1 MQLADSIKSDIL
13 KALQQD
19 KLELPVLPEMALRIR
34 DTAEDADVTVAQ
46 LAKVIGDDPA
56 LAARVVRVANSPLL
70 RGARSI
76 EDLSSAISRLGI
88 TFTANLATGIA
99 MEQMFQSTSESI
111 DALLHETWSHAT
123 KVAALSTSLARTRT
137 RLRPDQAMLAGLT
150 HAIGVLP
157 VLAWAEN
164 DDRLAE
170 DRALLNAVIAQVHPE
185 LGAAILRS
193 WEFPSELLT
202 VPLQYSQYDRAIARA
217 DYADV
222 VMVANLCSHM
232 GSDHPLAQ
240 MDLQPVSA
248 LARLGFEAGTA
259 SAAFAELLRES
270 ADTLH

>member
-1 MQLADSIKSDIL
+1 MQLAESIKTDIL

-34 DTAEDADVTVAQ
+34 DTAEDPDVTVAQ

-56 LAARVVRVANSPLL
+56 LSARVVRVANSPLL
-70 RGARSI
+70 RGTRSI

-88 TFTANLATGIA
+88 TFTANLATGFA

-123 KVAALSTSLARTRT
+123 KVASLSTSLARTRT

-170 DRALLNAVIAQVHPE
+170 DPKLLNTVIAEVHPE

-193 WEFPSELLT
+193 WEFPTELLT
-202 VPLQYSQYDRAIARA
+202 VPLQYCKYDRVNGRA

-222 VMVANLCSHM
+222 VMVANLCSYM
-232 GSDHPLAQ
+232 GSDHPLAAL
-240 MDLQPVSA
+240 DLQTVSA
-248 LARLGFEAGTA
+248 LTRLGFEPGTA
-259 SAAFAELLRES
+259 CEALTELLRES
-270 ADTLH
+270 GDTLH